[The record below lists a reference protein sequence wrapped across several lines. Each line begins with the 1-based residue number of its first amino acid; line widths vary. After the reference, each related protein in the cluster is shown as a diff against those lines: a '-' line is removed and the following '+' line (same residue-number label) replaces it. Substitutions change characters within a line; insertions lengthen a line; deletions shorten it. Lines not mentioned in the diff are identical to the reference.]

1 MKIVHETLL
10 NKCSKDLLDLFG
22 WNAKENHR
30 EISREASWKI
40 TVYCEISEKVFNRFP
55 RVIPGWIT
63 ETILYR

>member
-1 MKIVHETLL
+1 MKILLETLL

-30 EISREASWKI
+30 EISREPSCEI
-40 TVYCEISEKVFNRFP
+40 TVFWEISEKVFNRFP